1 MTRDRKLSVS
11 VIRKMELGRFENI
24 WRKRKNGGKRKTEC
38 EKEEN
43 SLRTKIYHLQRR
55 RKNEKEGKKLF
66 GEGKSIVT
74 ANQLGEYNAIC
85 IFEGWNTGLQVTSH
99 QIQRFL

>member
-1 MTRDRKLSVS
+1 MG
-11 VIRKMELGRFENI
+11 IRE
-24 WRKRKNGGKRKTEC
+24 KTES
-38 EKEEN
+38 EKEEK

-85 IFEGWNTGLQVTSH
+85 LFEGWTTGLQVTSH